1 MFKIPKSK
9 RKEELL
15 RLRKE
20 NEKLR
25 DKNRNLKFELW
36 LARDIIGDMAIKINN
51 DVSEK
56 EYYSNFEKARVL
68 YQLLAQRDNDFE
80 TIKEYYPWL
89 IPNVQDEI

>member
-25 DKNRNLKFELW
+25 DKNINLKFELW
-36 LARDIIGDMAIKINN
+36 SARDIISDIAIKINH
-51 DVSEK
+51 DVSDK
-56 EYYSNFEKARVL
+56 EYYSNFEKSRIL
-68 YQLLAQRDNDFE
+68 YQLLARSNNNFE
-80 TIKEYYPWL
+80 IIKEFYPWL
-89 IPNVQDEI
+89 IPGVQDEI